1 MSEELTSLSG
11 MATKK
16 KTTAKKKAAPKK
28 AAPKKAASRKI
39 SSKTTTVVKKGSS
52 VNEMAEAVANIAT
65 IDEVREVANA
75 IQKTSLGKRIMGWF
89 KSQAA
94 R

>member
-1 MSEELTSLSG
+1 

-28 AAPKKAASRKI
+28 AAAKKAAPKKAAGRKI
-39 SSKTTTVVKKGSS
+39 SSKTTTVVKKGGS
-52 VNEMAEAVANIAT
+52 VNEMAKAVENIAT

-75 IQKTSLGKRIMGWF
+75 IQKTSLGKRVMGWF
-89 KSQAA
+89 RSQASK
-94 R
+94 

>member
-1 MSEELTSLSG
+1 

-16 KTTAKKKAAPKK
+16 KTTAKKKTAPKK
-28 AAPKKAASRKI
+28 AAPKKTAGRKS

-52 VNEMAEAVANIAT
+52 VNEIAKAVENIAT
-65 IDEVREVANA
+65 IDEVREVANV

-89 KSQAA
+89 KSQATK
-94 R
+94 